1 MDGQTDRQT
10 DRDGQDTQ
18 KERTEG
24 IYTNIQT
31 DQHLYRQ
38 SCNTFMRTNGHS
50 DKIRNIYTD
59 LRTNIYTDRWT
70 LQTFMQTDGQYK
82 L

>member
-38 SCNTFMRTNGHS
+38 SCNTFIRTNDIQIKS
-50 DKIRNIYTD
+50 E
-59 LRTNIYTDRWT
+59 
-70 LQTFMQTDGQYK
+70 TFIKTYEQIFTQTDGQYK